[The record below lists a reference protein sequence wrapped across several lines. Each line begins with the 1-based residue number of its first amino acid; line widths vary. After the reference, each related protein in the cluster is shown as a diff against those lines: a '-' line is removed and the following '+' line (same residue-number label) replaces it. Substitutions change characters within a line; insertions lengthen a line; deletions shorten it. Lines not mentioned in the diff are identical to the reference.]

1 MVIDDGLRDAPVI
14 MQQNRLSL
22 ILAIARFQG
31 AALQLYF
38 ALKMLYIFLALRLL
52 AITASSTR

>member
-1 MVIDDGLRDAPVI
+1 MLIDDGLRDAPVI

-38 ALKMLYIFLALRLL
+38 ALKKMLFSLL
-52 AITASSTR
+52 